1 LRYHGF
7 FFGNSVFT
15 LIYEFIHNPDVAP
28 VYLPWVYASL
38 QTLSTMRAGDPIASS
53 ISAIQTVLHNIN
65 PSYEWV
71 PVLATTGGSIVP
83 SERTAIQQD
92 LTPDRRHRSLLNNPA
107 ISQNPSLGMPPGV
120 LTSPWNLPQL
130 EKPGNLETG
139 GSVGSGEDL
148 LDFTQSDMGWDF
160 DFSTMDLDAFFSV
173 YQSNDAAAP

>member
-1 LRYHGF
+1 
-7 FFGNSVFT
+7 
-15 LIYEFIHNPDVAP
+15 
-28 VYLPWVYASL
+28 
-38 QTLSTMRAGDPIASS
+38 MRAGDPIASS

-71 PVLATTGGSIVP
+71 PVLSTTGGRIVP
-83 SERTAIQQD
+83 PERTAIQQG
-92 LTPDRRHRSLLNNPA
+92 LTSALLNNPA
-107 ISQNPSLGMPPGV
+107 ISQSQSLGMPPGI

-130 EKPGNLETG
+130 EKPGNPETG

-173 YQSNDAAAP
+173 YQSNDAAAL